1 MNNVTDYINE
11 FEEKLIDR
19 EKNLTAANKD
29 FKDVNDLT
37 ALLTELDEIIDDL
50 RNKYITSQKDLRKD
64 SSNEELKKQVDANL
78 KELDTFLKE
87 RALY

>member
-11 FEEKLIDR
+11 FEEKLIER

-50 RNKYITSQKDLRKD
+50 RNKYIISQKNSEFKI
-64 SSNEELKKQVDANL
+64 NPNGNNV
-78 KELDTFLKE
+78 
-87 RALY
+87 